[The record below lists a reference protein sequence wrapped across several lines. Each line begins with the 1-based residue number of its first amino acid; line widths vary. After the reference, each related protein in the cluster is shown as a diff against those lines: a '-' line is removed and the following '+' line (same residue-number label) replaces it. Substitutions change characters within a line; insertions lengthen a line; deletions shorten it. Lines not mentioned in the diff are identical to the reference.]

1 MSLDSTFRPL
11 ATKLLTALGRTAT
24 CTKVTEG
31 AYDPAT
37 GTVTNTETTTIIHT
51 YQSSP
56 NDTQLAS
63 GQYTA
68 NSAIFL
74 VSAEELGFVPNI
86 NDKITAGTTWTIQR
100 VKKHSSGE
108 YDALYECVALQ

>member
-1 MSLDSTFRPL
+1 MTLDATFRPL
-11 ATKLLTALGRTAT
+11 ATKLLAKFGRTAT
-24 CTKVTEG
+24 YTRVTEG
-31 AYDPAT
+31 TYDPAT
-37 GTVTNTETTTIIHT
+37 GTVTNTETTSTIKT

-74 VSAEELGFVPNI
+74 VSAEELGFIPSPT
-86 NDKITAGTTWTIQR
+86 DKITIGTDWTIER
-100 VKKHSSGE
+100 VKKYSSGE
-108 YDALYECVALQ
+108 FDALYECVANQ